1 MRFRKMVFMVENI
14 FRMFISNIILLIKF
28 CDINN

>member
-14 FRMFISNIILLIKF
+14 FGMFISNIILLIKF
-28 CDINN
+28 RDINN